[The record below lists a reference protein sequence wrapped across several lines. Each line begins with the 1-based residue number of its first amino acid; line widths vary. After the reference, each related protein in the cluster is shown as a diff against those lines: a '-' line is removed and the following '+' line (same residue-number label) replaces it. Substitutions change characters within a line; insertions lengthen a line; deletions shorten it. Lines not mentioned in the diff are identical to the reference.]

1 MCFIILVCVQNA
13 TKTQSRTYSR
23 ITDANAYQLLC
34 FLRPIDES
42 QCYLQIGSAFFVIF
56 ILKSKY
62 IWSRDGLYV
71 IWSLD
76 ILMFTIFIRSVAM
89 HYSFCLA
96 LWAAQSILR
105 YCNAEF
111 IDSYFANFICGRKG
125 IKGGQYKFKSKKV
138 Q

>member
-1 MCFIILVCVQNA
+1 MLFSSFVIVVCVQNA

-23 ITDANAYQLLC
+23 IIDANAYQLLC

-42 QCYLQIGSAFFVIF
+42 QCYLQIGSVFFVIV

-62 IWSRDGLYV
+62 IWSRVVLYV
-71 IWSLD
+71 

-89 HYSFCLA
+89 HYSFCLK
-96 LWAAQSILR
+96 LWAIQSILR
-105 YCNAEF
+105 YCNPEF
-111 IDSYFANFICGRKG
+111 IDSYFANLICGRKG
-125 IKGGQYKFKSKKV
+125 IKGGQHKFKSKKV